1 MTLRTRLL
9 LGLVAL
15 AAVGL
20 TVAGAVT
27 YRQTRSDLVSRVN
40 HQLTS
45 ASQSPQLFFPSFG
58 SRDEEAS
65 TALLPP
71 GTWAQARAAGTG
83 EILGTNK
90 GSLNE
95 NSPVLPA
102 QLTPGT
108 TFTVRSPHYRVRV
121 ASPSPF
127 IIRSQF
133 APPQTVQASLIVAI
147 PLADVDHTLHHLFL
161 VEVVVILGV
170 LLAIALLAWWVV
182 KLGLRP
188 LEHMQQ
194 TAGAIAAGDLS
205 KRVDVA
211 DAHTEVGRLGLA
223 LNEMMQQIETAFA
236 ARAASEARLRRFVG
250 DASHELRT
258 PLTSIRGY
266 AELFRRGAADR
277 PEDLAKAMR
286 RIEEEASRMGMLVDD
301 MLLLARLDQ
310 GRPLERQPVD
320 LTRITSDAVDDA
332 RAVAPD
338 RPIDYSPNGAIV
350 VPGDEAR
357 LRQVLANLLQNANR
371 HTPPQTPVHVRVVDG
386 ADEAVIEVAD
396 EGPGIEGD
404 DAGRVFERFWRSDP
418 SRTRASGGAGL
429 GLAIVAAI
437 ASAHGGRAEVQST
450 RGIGS
455 VFRVHLPHVVPVAA
469 PADSPPPD
477 IPLAELEDG

>member
-188 LEHMQQ
+188 LEHM
-194 TAGAIAAGDLS
+194 
-205 KRVDVA
+205 
-211 DAHTEVGRLGLA
+211 
-223 LNEMMQQIETAFA
+223 
-236 ARAASEARLRRFVG
+236 
-250 DASHELRT
+250 
-258 PLTSIRGY
+258 
-266 AELFRRGAADR
+266 
-277 PEDLAKAMR
+277 
-286 RIEEEASRMGMLVDD
+286 
-301 MLLLARLDQ
+301 
-310 GRPLERQPVD
+310 
-320 LTRITSDAVDDA
+320 
-332 RAVAPD
+332 
-338 RPIDYSPNGAIV
+338 
-350 VPGDEAR
+350 
-357 LRQVLANLLQNANR
+357 
-371 HTPPQTPVHVRVVDG
+371 
-386 ADEAVIEVAD
+386 
-396 EGPGIEGD
+396 
-404 DAGRVFERFWRSDP
+404 
-418 SRTRASGGAGL
+418 
-429 GLAIVAAI
+429 
-437 ASAHGGRAEVQST
+437 
-450 RGIGS
+450 
-455 VFRVHLPHVVPVAA
+455 
-469 PADSPPPD
+469 
-477 IPLAELEDG
+477 